1 MTTVSH
7 ARTIARYRMWAD
19 RLTFDAVAALPPG
32 EATKERPTLFK
43 TMVGTLNHNYVIDL
57 IWQAHL
63 EGREHGFTA
72 RNVVLHPE
80 LSDLWQAQQA
90 VNRWYIDWSERQS
103 QASLDE
109 IVNFTFIGGEKSS
122 MSRGDILL
130 HVVNH
135 ATYHRDRS
143 ERRVGGHAGQG
154 HSASPLHCRSNAG
167 ALSQLSLDLAVAR
180 RGRRTGARG
189 CGLAIRRRR
198 IGRRIEA
205 HHLGLRVLGPHVRRH
220 VGSGRA
226 DRDATGGDGEDEKQG
241 HDISFLC

>member
-1 MTTVSH
+1 M
-7 ARTIARYRMWAD
+7 IARYRMWAD

-135 ATYHRDRS
+135 ATYHRGWVA
-143 ERRVGGHAGQG
+143 EMFFQVPAKN
-154 HSASPLHCRSNAG
+154 PTT
-167 ALSQLSLDLAVAR
+167 DLPVFLK
-180 RGRRTGARG
+180 RG
-189 CGLAIRRRR
+189 
-198 IGRRIEA
+198 EQ
-205 HHLGLRVLGPHVRRH
+205 P
-220 VGSGRA
+220 S
-226 DRDATGGDGEDEKQG
+226 
-241 HDISFLC
+241 

>member
-63 EGREHGFTA
+63 EGRDHGFTA
-72 RNVVLHPE
+72 RNLVLHPE

-109 IVNFTFIGGEKSS
+109 VVDFTFIGGEKGS

-135 ATYHRDRS
+135 ATYHRGWVAEMFFQVPARNPTTDLPVFLSRG
-143 ERRVGGHAGQG
+143 ERP
-154 HSASPLHCRSNAG
+154 S
-167 ALSQLSLDLAVAR
+167 
-180 RGRRTGARG
+180 
-189 CGLAIRRRR
+189 
-198 IGRRIEA
+198 
-205 HHLGLRVLGPHVRRH
+205 
-220 VGSGRA
+220 
-226 DRDATGGDGEDEKQG
+226 
-241 HDISFLC
+241 